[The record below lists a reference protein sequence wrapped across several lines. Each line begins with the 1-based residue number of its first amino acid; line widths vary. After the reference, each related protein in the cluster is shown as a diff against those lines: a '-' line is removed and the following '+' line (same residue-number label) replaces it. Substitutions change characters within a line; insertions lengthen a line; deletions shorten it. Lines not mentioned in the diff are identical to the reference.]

1 MSLILESVFPPVFGH
16 RLQAQ
21 VAKRGERIRMDVE
34 VSGTPPPTVTWFKD
48 NQQLNNTSSDY
59 SLKQS
64 GNNYTL
70 IIDSGLCCCI
80 CTEQKNQSFAL

>member
-1 MSLILESVFPPVFGH
+1 MFIAESVFPPVFGH

-34 VSGTPPPTVTWFKD
+34 VSGTPNPTVTWFKD
-48 NQQLNNTSSDY
+48 NQQLNTKTERY
-59 SLKQS
+59 YIKQS

-70 IIDSGLCCCI
+70 VIEAGSYIARLRKLNGM
-80 CTEQKNQSFAL
+80 K